1 MNEPEVFLELLV
13 EDTGSIRHHYDLANL
28 SWKVEEETRAI
39 NLIPIGRFQ
48 NRLIVAVPKD
58 SWHRT
63 IQERYLPKGAL
74 SKPIL
79 IEVATALHAEPTAPL
94 DEKLKVW
101 IGYLDPRLEAH
112 LVPGRDL
119 DIQLDVWFDDIQ
131 DGELRIPLAEALADA
146 AEEHFGF
153 QSATEHQ
160 TQTRGVEGRMQEIEK
175 SLADVSRTLAQL
187 VGPNVAEVGK
197 GQPAPSSRGARP
209 KRAPALKKK
218 EEMLKIPGLD
228 PSVVAS
234 AIEAG
239 IPRDQLTKLGQLAS
253 KPGKMT
259 DLPTSRP
266 AARVNILDE
275 SEEEPGVEEEEE
287 FIEAAEGAEE
297 QPSGGPIEQAVVQLT
312 KIVEK
317 MVHKPQRD
325 LEALLDGAEGTT
337 ADPTF
342 GSGGKSKAAAY
353 SKLRSSLEDN
363 PSYIFKTV
371 EALMDRD
378 FQQVRAAPGSSEK
391 PTGSRS
397 WVEHRS
403 RVLHYPS
410 SVRAIWTI
418 AGILDCLR
426 QEARSRAALAV
437 AAWDQAS
444 LDGGNWLM
452 SQELLMEDPPPW
464 TSFQQ
469 KRTPEPWE
477 QAATKLAD
485 ERWLAVLQW
494 KLKDK
499 DAYLET
505 KKRLVQNRGR
515 DPKKG
520 EEERDQKGAKGAGKK
535 GAGGKNNSLASNQ
548 NEQ

>member
-1 MNEPEVFLELLV
+1 MASGRRDQSSQFDSNRSVSQPTDSCRAKRILAPHFAGEV
-13 EDTGSIRHHYDLANL
+13 
-28 SWKVEEETRAI
+28 
-39 NLIPIGRFQ
+39 
-48 NRLIVAVPKD
+48 
-58 SWHRT
+58 
-63 IQERYLPKGAL
+63 LPKGAL

-79 IEVATALHAEPTAPL
+79 IEVAIALHAEPTVPL
-94 DEKLKVW
+94 EEKQKVW
-101 IGYLDPRLEAH
+101 IGYLDPRLEGQ

-119 DIQLDVWFDDIQ
+119 DITMDVWFDDIQ

-146 AEEHFGF
+146 AEEHYGF

-160 TQTRGVEGRMQEIEK
+160 TQGRGMEGRMKDIEK

-187 VGPNVAEVGK
+187 VAPAGEEAEK
-197 GQPAPSSRGARP
+197 EKPTSSTRGARP

-218 EEMLKIPGLD
+218 VEPLKINGLD

-234 AIEAG
+234 ALEAG
-239 IPRDQLTKLGQLAS
+239 IPRDQLVKLGQLAG

-259 DLPTSRP
+259 DVPAPRPLSR
-266 AARVNILDE
+266 RDVLDE
-275 SEEEPGVEEEEE
+275 SEEEPVLEEEEE
-287 FIEAAEGAEE
+287 AEAATEE
-297 QPSGGPIEQAVVQLT
+297 VEEMPAGGPIELAVVQLT

-317 MVHKPQRD
+317 MSNKPQRD
-325 LEALLDGAEGTT
+325 LEALLDGADAAS
-337 ADPTF
+337 ADPTL

-353 SKLRSSLEDN
+353 LKLRSSLQDN
-363 PSYIFKTV
+363 PSYIYKTV

-378 FQQVRAAPGSSEK
+378 FQQVRAAPGASEK

-403 RVLHYPS
+403 RVLNFSS
-410 SVRAIWTI
+410 SVRAVWTI
-418 AGILDCLR
+418 AGIHDCLR
-426 QEARSRAALAV
+426 SGRYQEARSRAALAV

-505 KKRLVQNRGR
+505 KRRLVYNRGR
-515 DPKKG
+515 DGKKG

-535 GAGGKNNSLASNQ
+535 DAGGKNKSLANNL

>member
-1 MNEPEVFLELLV
+1 MFLELLV

-418 AGILDCLR
+418 AGIHDCLR